1 MKKEDLLI
9 TDDANSSM
17 VPESANM
24 STVETIGES
33 QEVSGKDPE
42 EVVKDGDSNESMP
55 TPIDQD
61 IKAVSPLELLKARKA
76 KIGNSVLDV
85 LKSRKSGKDSI
96 LSVKEVLKSR
106 RSGSTSNM
114 TVKELLAQRKF
125 SKNRGVKVL

>member
-9 TDDANSSM
+9 TDDAKSSM
-17 VPESANM
+17 VPESADM
-24 STVETIGES
+24 STVETMEES

-42 EVVKDGDSNESMP
+42 EVVKDGDSDGSMP
-55 TPIDQD
+55 TPIDKD

-96 LSVKEVLKSR
+96 LSVKDVLKSR